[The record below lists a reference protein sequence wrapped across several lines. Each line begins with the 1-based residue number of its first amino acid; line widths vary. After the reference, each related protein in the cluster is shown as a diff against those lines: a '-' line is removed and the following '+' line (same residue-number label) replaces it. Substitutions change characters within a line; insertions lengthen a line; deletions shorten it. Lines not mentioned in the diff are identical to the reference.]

1 MEGPILSSVKELLG
15 ISYEDESFDFE
26 ILMHINAT
34 LTILFQM
41 GVDEAG
47 DTPVIDITTTWRE
60 LFGDRTDLEMVKTY
74 IYFKVK
80 SMFDPPT
87 NSAGLESLNRIMK
100 EFEWRINNLETI
112 NHTSKEVI
120 KDERRT

>member
-34 LTILFQM
+34 LAILFQM
-41 GVDEAG
+41 GVKEAG
-47 DTPVIDITTTWRE
+47 DTPVIDLTTTWRE

-87 NSAGLESLNRIMK
+87 NSAGLESMNRVIK
-100 EFEWRINNLETI
+100 ELEWRINNLETI
-112 NHTSKEVI
+112 NSSSKEVI
-120 KDERRT
+120 KDE

>member
-26 ILMHINAT
+26 ILMHINTT
-34 LTILFQM
+34 LAILFQM
-41 GVDEAG
+41 GVEEAG

-87 NSAGLESLNRIMK
+87 NSAGLESLNRVMK
-100 EFEWRINNLETI
+100 EFEWRINNLQTI

-120 KDERRT
+120 KDE

>member
-34 LTILFQM
+34 LAILFQM
-41 GVDEAG
+41 GVSEAG

-87 NSAGLESLNRIMK
+87 NSAGLESLNRVMK

-112 NHTSKEVI
+112 NHTSKEVK
-120 KDERRT
+120 KDE

>member
-34 LTILFQM
+34 LAVLFQM
-41 GVDEAG
+41 GVEEAV
-47 DTPVIDITTTWRE
+47 DTPIIDITTTWRE

-87 NSAGLESLNRIMK
+87 NSAGLESLNRVMK
-100 EFEWRINNLETI
+100 EFEWRINNLQTI

-120 KDERRT
+120 KDE

>member
-34 LTILFQM
+34 LAILFQI
-41 GVDEAG
+41 GVEEAG
-47 DTPVIDITTTWRE
+47 DTPVIDMTTTWRE

-87 NSAGLESLNRIMK
+87 NSAGLESLNRVMK
-100 EFEWRINNLETI
+100 EFEWRINNLQTI
-112 NHTSKEVI
+112 NNTSKEVI
-120 KDERRT
+120 KDE

>member
-26 ILMHINAT
+26 ILMHINTT
-34 LTILFQM
+34 LAILFQM
-41 GVDEAG
+41 GVEEAG
-47 DTPVIDITTTWRE
+47 DTPVIDLTTTWRE

-87 NSAGLESLNRIMK
+87 NSAGLESLNRVMK
-100 EFEWRINNLETI
+100 EFEWRINNLQTI

-120 KDERRT
+120 KDE

>member
-1 MEGPILSSVKELLG
+1 MEGPILSSIKELLG

-34 LTILFQM
+34 LAILFQM
-41 GVDEAG
+41 GVEEAG
-47 DTPVIDITTTWRE
+47 DRPVIDITTTWRE

-87 NSAGLESLNRIMK
+87 NSAGLESLNRVMK
-100 EFEWRINNLETI
+100 EFEWRINNLQTI
-112 NHTSKEVI
+112 NHTLKEVI
-120 KDERRT
+120 KDE

>member
-1 MEGPILSSVKELLG
+1 MEGPILSSIKELLG

-34 LTILFQM
+34 LAILFQI
-41 GVDEAG
+41 GVEEAA

-87 NSAGLESLNRIMK
+87 NSAGLESLNRVMK
-100 EFEWRINNLETI
+100 EFEWRINNLQTI
-112 NHTSKEVI
+112 NHTLKEVI
-120 KDERRT
+120 KDE

>member
-34 LTILFQM
+34 LAILFQM
-41 GVDEAG
+41 GVEEAG

-87 NSAGLESLNRIMK
+87 NSAGLESLNRVMK
-100 EFEWRINNLETI
+100 EFEWRINNLQTI
-112 NHTSKEVI
+112 NNTSKEVI
-120 KDERRT
+120 KDE

>member
-15 ISYEDESFDFE
+15 ISYEDESFDFD

-34 LTILFQM
+34 LAILFQI

-87 NSAGLESLNRIMK
+87 NSAGLESLNRVMK
-100 EFEWRINNLETI
+100 EFEWRINNLQTI
-112 NHTSKEVI
+112 NNTSKEVI
-120 KDERRT
+120 KDE

>member
-34 LTILFQM
+34 LAILFQM
-41 GVDEAG
+41 GVEEVG

-87 NSAGLESLNRIMK
+87 NSAGLESLNRVMK
-100 EFEWRINNLETI
+100 EFEWRINNLQTI
-112 NHTSKEVI
+112 NHTLKEVI
-120 KDERRT
+120 KDE

>member
-15 ISYEDESFDFE
+15 ISNEEESFDFE

-34 LTILFQM
+34 LAILFQI
-41 GVDEAG
+41 GVEEAG
-47 DTPVIDITTTWRE
+47 DTPIIDMTTTWRE
-60 LFGDRTDLEMVKTY
+60 LLGDRTDLEMVKTY

-100 EFEWRINNLETI
+100 EFEWRINNLQTI
-112 NHTSKEVI
+112 NSASKGVM
-120 KDERRT
+120 KDE

>member
-34 LTILFQM
+34 LAILFQM
-41 GVDEAG
+41 GVEEAS

-87 NSAGLESLNRIMK
+87 NSAGLESLNRVMK
-100 EFEWRINNLETI
+100 EFEWRINNLQTI
-112 NHTSKEVI
+112 NHTSKEVM
-120 KDERRT
+120 KDE

>member
-26 ILMHINAT
+26 ILMHINTT
-34 LTILFQM
+34 LAILFQI
-41 GVDEAG
+41 GVEEAG

-87 NSAGLESLNRIMK
+87 NSAGLESLNRVMK
-100 EFEWRINNLETI
+100 EFEWRINNLQTI

-120 KDERRT
+120 KDE

>member
-1 MEGPILSSVKELLG
+1 MEGPILSSIKELLG

-34 LTILFQM
+34 LAILFQI
-41 GVDEAG
+41 GVEEAG
-47 DTPVIDITTTWRE
+47 DTPVIDLTTTWRE

-100 EFEWRINNLETI
+100 EFEWRINNLEVI
-112 NHTSKEVI
+112 NDASKGVM
-120 KDERRT
+120 KDE

>member
-1 MEGPILSSVKELLG
+1 MEGPILSSIKELLG

-34 LTILFQM
+34 LAILFQI
-41 GVDEAG
+41 GVEEAG
-47 DTPVIDITTTWRE
+47 DAPVIDLTTTWRE

-100 EFEWRINNLETI
+100 EFEWRINNLEII
-112 NHTSKEVI
+112 NDASKGVM
-120 KDERRT
+120 KDE

>member
-34 LTILFQM
+34 LAILFQM
-41 GVDEAG
+41 GVSEAG

-87 NSAGLESLNRIMK
+87 NSAGLESLNRVMK
-100 EFEWRINNLETI
+100 EFEWRINNLQTI

-120 KDERRT
+120 KDE

>member
-34 LTILFQM
+34 LAILFQM
-41 GVDEAG
+41 GVDESG

-87 NSAGLESLNRIMK
+87 NSAGLESLNRVMK
-100 EFEWRINNLETI
+100 EFEWRINNLQTI
-112 NHTSKEVI
+112 NHTLKEVI
-120 KDERRT
+120 KDE

>member
-1 MEGPILSSVKELLG
+1 MEGPILSSIKELLG

-34 LTILFQM
+34 LAILFQM
-41 GVDEAG
+41 GVDESG
-47 DTPVIDITTTWRE
+47 DTPVIDMTTTWRE

-87 NSAGLESLNRIMK
+87 NSAGLESLNRVMK
-100 EFEWRINNLETI
+100 EFEWRINNLQTI
-112 NHTSKEVI
+112 NHTLKEVI
-120 KDERRT
+120 KDE

>member
-15 ISYEDESFDFE
+15 ISYEDDSFDFE

-34 LTILFQM
+34 LAVLFQM
-41 GVDEAG
+41 GVEEAG

-60 LFGDRTDLEMVKTY
+60 LFGYRTDLEMVKTY

-87 NSAGLESLNRIMK
+87 NSAGLESLNRVMK
-100 EFEWRINNLETI
+100 EFEWRINNLQTI

-120 KDERRT
+120 KDE

>member
-1 MEGPILSSVKELLG
+1 MEGPILSSIKELLG

-34 LTILFQM
+34 LAILFQI
-41 GVDEAG
+41 GVEEAG
-47 DTPVIDITTTWRE
+47 DTPVIDLTTTWRE

-100 EFEWRINNLETI
+100 EFEWRINNLEI
-112 NHTSKEVI
+112 IHDASKGVM
-120 KDERRT
+120 KDE

>member
-34 LTILFQM
+34 LAILFQM

-87 NSAGLESLNRIMK
+87 NSAGLESLNRVMK
-100 EFEWRINNLETI
+100 EFEWRINNLQTI
-112 NHTSKEVI
+112 NNTSKEVI
-120 KDERRT
+120 KDE

>member
-1 MEGPILSSVKELLG
+1 MEGPILSSIKELLG

-34 LTILFQM
+34 LAILFQM
-41 GVDEAG
+41 GVEEAG

-87 NSAGLESLNRIMK
+87 NSAGLESLNRVMK
-100 EFEWRINNLETI
+100 EFEWRINNLQTI
-112 NHTSKEVI
+112 NNTSKEVI
-120 KDERRT
+120 KDE

>member
-34 LTILFQM
+34 LAILFQM

-87 NSAGLESLNRIMK
+87 NSAGLESLNRVMK
-100 EFEWRINNLETI
+100 EFEWRINNLQTI
-112 NHTSKEVI
+112 NNASKEVM
-120 KDERRT
+120 KDE

>member
-34 LTILFQM
+34 LAILFQI
-41 GVDEAG
+41 GVEEAG
-47 DTPVIDITTTWRE
+47 DTSVIDITTTWRE

-87 NSAGLESLNRIMK
+87 NSAGLESLNRVMK
-100 EFEWRINNLETI
+100 EFEWRINNLQTI
-112 NHTSKEVI
+112 NHTLKEVI
-120 KDERRT
+120 KDE

>member
-26 ILMHINAT
+26 ILMHINAA
-34 LTILFQM
+34 LAILFQM
-41 GVDEAG
+41 GVEEAG

-87 NSAGLESLNRIMK
+87 NSAGLESLNRVMK
-100 EFEWRINNLETI
+100 EFEWRINNLQTI
-112 NHTSKEVI
+112 NYTSKGVI
-120 KDERRT
+120 KDE

>member
-1 MEGPILSSVKELLG
+1 MEGPILSSIKELLG

-34 LTILFQM
+34 LAILFQM
-41 GVDEAG
+41 GVKEAG

-87 NSAGLESLNRIMK
+87 NSAGLESLNRVMK
-100 EFEWRINNLETI
+100 EFEWRINNLQTI

-120 KDERRT
+120 KDE

>member
-100 EFEWRINNLETI
+100 EFEWRINNLQTI

>member
-1 MEGPILSSVKELLG
+1 MEGPILSSIKELLG

-34 LTILFQM
+34 LAILFQI
-41 GVDEAG
+41 GVEEAG
-47 DTPVIDITTTWRE
+47 DTPVIDLTTTWRE

-100 EFEWRINNLETI
+100 EFEWRINNLQTI
-112 NHTSKEVI
+112 NNTSKEVI
-120 KDERRT
+120 KDE

>member
-34 LTILFQM
+34 LAILFQM
-41 GVDEAG
+41 GVEEAG

-60 LFGDRTDLEMVKTY
+60 LFEDRTDLEMVKTY

-87 NSAGLESLNRIMK
+87 NSAGLESLNRVMK
-100 EFEWRINNLETI
+100 EFEWRINNLQII

-120 KDERRT
+120 KDE